1 MQELFPLESSW
12 IVALAAGAI
21 SLIMLLELA
30 RSLPGQNIA
39 LIAASLLAGEGV
51 LEFFL
56 AKYARI
62 DVTGPMWCY
71 LAGAAL
77 LWLAIVLSV
86 RRLAQF
92 ILRPWRRERA
102 YGFWLIGMSAVF
114 AAMFQF
120 GWHGLNLDPDAI
132 PIEPDRA
139 AIMAAIRGLATAV
152 FLAGLAPWFIRK
164 RHVSRAARSELA
176 QQPKNEAQ

>member
-1 MQELFPLESSW
+1 MEELFPLESSW

-21 SLIMLLELA
+21 ALVMLLRLA

-39 LIAASLLAGEGV
+39 IIAASLLVAEGL
-51 LEFFL
+51 LEYFL
-56 AKYARI
+56 ANYAR
-62 DVTGPMWCY
+62 VEVNGPLWCY

-114 AAMFQF
+114 TAMFQF

-139 AIMAAIRGLATAV
+139 AIVAAIRGGATV
-152 FLAGLAPWFIRK
+152 VLLTCLVPWFIRK
-164 RHVSRAARSELA
+164 RPVSRVKQSELA
-176 QQPKNEAQ
+176 QQPQNDAQ